1 MAKQGGGCEIMTGEN
16 QRDDEPLTMT
26 TVGGCHSDG
35 FSEIVLSSRVGVAK
49 FGKNSNGTRED
60 KGECRVEGRP

>member
-1 MAKQGGGCEIMTGEN
+1 MAKQGGGCEMTGEN

-35 FSEIVLSSRVGVAK
+35 FSEVVLSSRGGVAK
-49 FGKNSNGTRED
+49 FGKNSNGTRQD
-60 KGECRVEGRP
+60 IVECRVEGRP